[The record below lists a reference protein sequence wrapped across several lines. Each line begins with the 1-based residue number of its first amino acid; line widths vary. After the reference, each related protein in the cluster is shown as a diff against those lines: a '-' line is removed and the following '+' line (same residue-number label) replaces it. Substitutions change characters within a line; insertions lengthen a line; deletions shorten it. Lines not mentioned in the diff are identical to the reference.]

1 MSISQDDANEA
12 TARGAFVL
20 CLDVPPGISFGIDY
34 MTWTVGD
41 RFRGVKMVPP
51 GVHFIYTRSVFDCAA
66 STNVHGDALK
76 RIDF

>member
-1 MSISQDDANEA
+1 M
-12 TARGAFVL
+12 L

-51 GVHFIYTRSVFDCAA
+51 GVHFIYTRSVFLLRGIYTFIHRA
-66 STNVHGDALK
+66 ALK
-76 RIDF
+76 